1 MVQSL
6 NSITFSKITA
16 ESNSKCSSLAKIPGV
31 PGGGGRKKKK
41 LQTFSLAVSF
51 VFNIFLMP
59 ERCLKQQE
67 QQKQN
72 WVNLLCCV
80 FLVPGTLP
88 NLAHV
93 VCPYSSLSY
102 NAEFYCDNPLD
113 IPTLFAFPLLFALL
127 RNVEMPVKQESSV
140 GKMEPREGE
149 DRL

>member
-1 MVQSL
+1 MG
-6 NSITFSKITA
+6 
-16 ESNSKCSSLAKIPGV
+16 EE
-31 PGGGGRKKKK
+31 KKK

-149 DRL
+149 DRLQYVHIYPFSFIFSMSLNTLKAH